1 MAILGKYLMRESFE
15 ELEPYKLPITKED
28 NEILHFQAITSHL
41 ANTIRDIKIIVD
53 NTLEEANTITDLS
66 FIC

>member
-1 MAILGKYLMRESFE
+1 MAILGKYVMRESYE
-15 ELEPYKLPITKED
+15 ELEPFKLPITKED

>member
-1 MAILGKYLMRESFE
+1 MAILGKYVMRESYE
-15 ELEPYKLPITKED
+15 ELEPFKLPITKED

-66 FIC
+66 CIC